1 MKEDKQVAETNAIY
15 NQRKKLYPKPN
26 NRDINRQTQRWP
38 NKKPPNSQ
46 QPCKF
51 CLQLHLREAQT
62 CPAWGKIC
70 LKCGKRNHFKGS
82 TVCQGNVNNVNDQ
95 PDESKLVG
103 ALFIGSV
110 DQPTETNISW
120 EVEMPAPNGTI
131 NFKIDT
137 GADVTVIPQEEL
149 TKLNIHLNELKQT
162 HKKLTGPGNNKL
174 KCIGYTYTTFQ
185 WEYKRSTELIY
196 NICQNLTKALLG
208 KPAINRLQV
217 AKLNKPSTYSCNEI
231 STIQLPQGH
240 ISNHKQ
246 PEENKFI

>member
-62 CPAWGKIC
+62 CPAWGKTC

-82 TVCQGNVNNVNDQ
+82 NVYQGNINNVNDQ
-95 PDESKLVG
+95 PDESELVG

-131 NFKIDT
+131 SFKTDT
-137 GADVTVIPQEEL
+137 GADVPVVPPEEL

-162 HKKLTGPGNNKL
+162 CKN
-174 KCIGYTYTTFQ
+174 
-185 WEYKRSTELIY
+185 
-196 NICQNLTKALLG
+196 
-208 KPAINRLQV
+208 
-217 AKLNKPSTYSCNEI
+217 
-231 STIQLPQGH
+231 
-240 ISNHKQ
+240 
-246 PEENKFI
+246 

>member
-1 MKEDKQVAETNAIY
+1 MKEDKQVADTNAIY

-62 CPAWGKIC
+62 CPAWGKTC

-82 TVCQGNVNNVNDQ
+82 TICQGNVNNANDQ
-95 PDESKLVG
+95 PDELELFG
-103 ALFIGSV
+103 EMFIGSV
-110 DQPTETNISW
+110 TQLSKTNIYW
-120 EVEMPAPNGTI
+120 EVKMPEPNGTI

-137 GADVTVIPQEEL
+137 GADVTVVPQEEL

-162 HKKLTGPGNNKL
+162 RKKLIGPRNNKL
-174 KCIGYTYTTFQ
+174 KCIGYTYSTFQ
-185 WEYKRSTELIY
+185 WGDKHSTELIY
-196 NICQNLTKALLG
+196 ICQNLTKALLV
-208 KPAINRLQV
+208 KPAIN
-217 AKLNKPSTYSCNEI
+217 
-231 STIQLPQGH
+231 
-240 ISNHKQ
+240 
-246 PEENKFI
+246 